1 MNDRRAAQ
9 DASIDRV
16 EAAVAELREVTA
28 NVWATQGTD
37 AANDALLAMEAAQ
50 IEFNAARHEMKSLIE
65 ELKAGS

>member
-16 EAAVAELREVTA
+16 EAAVAALRKVVA

-37 AANDALLAMEAAQ
+37 AANDALLAVGAAQ
-50 IEFNAARHEMKSLIE
+50 KEFTAARLEMKMLVE